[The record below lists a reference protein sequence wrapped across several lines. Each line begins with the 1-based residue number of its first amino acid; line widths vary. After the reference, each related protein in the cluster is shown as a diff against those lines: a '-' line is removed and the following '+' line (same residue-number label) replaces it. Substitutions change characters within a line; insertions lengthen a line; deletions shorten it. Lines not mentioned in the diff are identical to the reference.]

1 MTNINQPWT
10 SKNSSAKRSFI
21 KDSIEPKNL
30 FQRARVSNQ
39 SSGNNSSF
47 NIKSSNSAVRK
58 AQFSLERKNTS
69 QLNQQSNRLSTITHI
84 EQGRQTFSN
93 NRKSE
98 SKKITSIAGQNKM
111 EEFSQSI
118 SHPNIKQA
126 SYVIPDSGTFLIS

>member
-30 FQRARVSNQ
+30 FQRARASNQ

-58 AQFSLERKNTS
+58 AQFSLERKNT
-69 QLNQQSNRLSTITHI
+69 
-84 EQGRQTFSN
+84 G
-93 NRKSE
+93 
-98 SKKITSIAGQNKM
+98 
-111 EEFSQSI
+111 
-118 SHPNIKQA
+118 
-126 SYVIPDSGTFLIS
+126 